1 MPRLLTYSDDAAWI
15 GGAVAAV
22 TAAIIGALERGQE
35 RFDAALSGGTT
46 PAPLYAAL
54 AASPA
59 VAGLAAR
66 IDLHF
71 WVGDERDVPADSPD
85 RNGAVIAAA
94 LAGILGAGGR
104 AAARATLHRWPEGGR
119 AAACALYADEI
130 RTALGP
136 EPVFD
141 LAILGMGADGHT
153 AGLFSMD
160 QVRAADAAGALTLAT
175 RAPSP
180 PVGRMTMGSDLLRR
194 SRSVMVL
201 LRGGAKAETLRAVL
215 SGAPF
220 PAASVAGPDAA
231 FHYLDSGR

>member
-1 MPRLLTYSDDAAWI
+1 MPRLHEFSDEASWI
-15 GGAVAAV
+15 GAAAEAVAE
-22 TAAIIGALERGQE
+22 AIRGALERGQE
-35 RFDAALSGGTT
+35 RFDATLSGGTT

-66 IDLHF
+66 IGLHF

-94 LAGILGAGGR
+94 LSGFPRR
-104 AAARATLHRWPEGGR
+104 ADGSPSVNLHRWPAGDR

-130 RTALGP
+130 RAALGP

-160 QVRAADAAGALTLAT
+160 QVSAADSPGVITLAT
-175 RAPSP
+175 QAPSP
-180 PVGRMTMGSDLLRR
+180 PIDRMTMGAALLRR

-201 LRGGAKAETLRAVL
+201 LRGEAKAAALRAVL
-215 SGAPF
+215 AGGPF
-220 PAASVAGPDAA
+220 PAMVVAGPDAT
-231 FHYLDSGR
+231 FYYLVR

>member
-1 MPRLLTYSDDAAWI
+1 MPRLLTFSDEAAWI
-15 GGAVAAV
+15 ESAAEAV
-22 TAAIIGALERGQE
+22 TTAIREALRRGQG
-35 RFDAALSGGTT
+35 RFDATLSGGTT

-71 WVGDERDVPADSPD
+71 WVGDERDAPADGPD

-94 LAGILGAGGR
+94 LAYVLDPADGKPS
-104 AAARATLHRWPEGGR
+104 ATLHRWPEGDR
-119 AAACALYADEI
+119 AAACVLYADEI
-130 RTALGP
+130 ASALGS

-153 AGLFSMD
+153 AGLFSME
-160 QVRAADAAGALTLAT
+160 QVRASDAPGIITLAT
-175 RAPSP
+175 EAPSP
-180 PVGRMTMGSDLLRR
+180 PIARMTMGAALLRR

-201 LRGGAKAETLRAVL
+201 LRGQAKADILRAVL
-215 SGAPF
+215 SGGAF
-220 PAASVAGPDAA
+220 PAASVAGGSAV
-231 FHYLDSGR
+231 FRYLET

>member
-1 MPRLLTYSDDAAWI
+1 MPRLLKSSDEAAWI
-15 GGAVAAV
+15 GGAVEAV
-22 TAAIIGALERGQE
+22 TAAIVGALERGQK
-35 RFDAALSGGTT
+35 RFDASLSGGTT
-46 PAPLYAAL
+46 PTPLYAAL

-71 WVGDERDVPADSPD
+71 WVGDERDVPADTPD

-94 LAGILGAGGR
+94 LAGILGAAGG
-104 AAARATLHRWPEGGR
+104 AVLATLHRWPESDR
-119 AAACALYADEI
+119 AAACARYADEI
-130 RTALGP
+130 RAALGP

-160 QVRAADAAGALTLAT
+160 QVRAADTASALTLAT

-180 PVGRMTMGSDLLRR
+180 PIDRMTMGASLLRR
-194 SRSVMVL
+194 SRSVIVL
-201 LRGGAKAETLRAVL
+201 LRGGAKADTLRAVL

-220 PAASVAGPDAA
+220 PAASVAGPSAV

>member
-1 MPRLLTYSDDAAWI
+1 MPRLLKSFDEAAWI
-15 GGAVAAV
+15 GGAVEAV
-22 TAAIIGALERGQE
+22 TAAIVGALERGQK
-35 RFDAALSGGTT
+35 RFDASLSGGTT

-66 IDLHF
+66 IGLHF
-71 WVGDERDVPADSPD
+71 WVGDERDVPADAPD

-94 LAGILGAGGR
+94 LAGILGA
-104 AAARATLHRWPEGGR
+104 ALATLHRWPEGGR
-119 AAACALYADEI
+119 AAACARYAEEI
-130 RTALGP
+130 RAALGP

-141 LAILGMGADGHT
+141 LALLGMGADGHT

-160 QVRAADAAGALTLAT
+160 QVRAADTASALTLAT

-180 PVGRMTMGSDLLRR
+180 PVDRMTMGAALLRR
-194 SRSVMVL
+194 SRSVIVL
-201 LRGGAKAETLRAVL
+201 LRGGAKADTLRAVL

-220 PAASVAGPDAA
+220 PAASVAGPGAV